1 MKKEFLLLSILEC
14 FKLHRVRRS
23 SDLRKKI
30 WSLGRLCQKI
40 FTRACQFPRRVS
52 FFLLTDLVN
61 DVNHDIIFLL
71 FRYIYEPWT
80 APMSIQE
87 EAKCIIGKDYPQR
100 IVIHEEASSKNTKH
114 MNSIKEKL
122 LKELNNEVCTM
133 LQICYI
139 ALLHIPNDQLFNFEK
154 INVCSNVF

>member
-1 MKKEFLLLSILEC
+1 MACFLTRGDLWISWEDGLTFFSKNLIDFDWAVSAGNWMWISSSAFENVLNC
-14 FKLHRVRRS
+14 TVCVDPVTYGRRS
-23 SDLRKKI
+23 DPWGDYVRKY
-30 WSLGRLCQKI
+30 LPEL
-40 FTRACQFPRRVS
+40 ANFPVE
-52 FFLLTDLVN
+52 
-61 DVNHDIIFLL
+61 
-71 FRYIYEPWT
+71 YIYEPWT
-80 APMSIQE
+80 ATMSIQE

-139 ALLHIPNDQLFNFEK
+139 AGLLHIM
-154 INVCSNVF
+154 IS

>member
-1 MKKEFLLLSILEC
+1 
-14 FKLHRVRRS
+14 
-23 SDLRKKI
+23 
-30 WSLGRLCQKI
+30 
-40 FTRACQFPRRVS
+40 
-52 FFLLTDLVN
+52 
-61 DVNHDIIFLL
+61 
-71 FRYIYEPWT
+71 
-80 APMSIQE
+80 MSIQE

-133 LQICYI
+133 LQICFI